1 MIGCPM
7 KNRFPSCQTLSFLLL
22 LFAWSTALRADWP
35 EHRGNLQRTG
45 YREQPLV
52 SKYWVPFWRL
62 DSLSPPKPAWPAPAK
77 GSLWQKLDKIDARVT
92 DDMADVPLVVQD
104 SEGKSHV
111 LITSSANDRLVS
123 VDPTTGKIRWQY
135 VTQAPIRYAPSVS
148 AGVAYL
154 GSDDGLV
161 RAINISNGIQLWQ
174 TRIGPAMPSII
185 GNDRLISPHPIRT
198 SVLFENGQV
207 FATAGLFPSQGVYSV
222 ALQKTTGEVIWRR
235 KIPQSPQGYL
245 LSDSEKVFVPT
256 GRTQPFAIK
265 KTDGSFL
272 FDLPSPGGSFCMLT
286 PDAFFAGPG
295 NSSTIQ
301 GKAKQPGAKMLS
313 FLGKQFAAGNGK
325 IWTTNGTNLV
335 GHNMQAVLQGKESL
349 AWSVDCKLDQSLIVS
364 GQTDNLTLFVAGG
377 SQIKL
382 YDAQTGQSRGS
393 LSLDDPTAEIKY
405 LAVSRLPD
413 TNQEVLIA
421 STKSG
426 NVFAWRGAESNR
438 STIWP
443 QPVIPNEKLA
453 STKRVPLKRVE
464 DIRQTLKSPR
474 GWALVLGD
482 SNGQLVDALLQET
495 ELRIVSLA
503 TNQQD
508 IQRLQNEFQK
518 KGQYGHRVTIW
529 HHDMTEPLPFSKG
542 LFNVVLE
549 AKPTG
554 LLTADLLKFAA
565 AESGFL
571 WRAGQKAPIQ
581 APRLNGAGVWR
592 HQYANPENS
601 AATADQIVGNAT
613 EFRLLWFGGVG
624 PSRMPDR
631 HLRGP
636 APLTAGGAAIMQGDG
651 VLIGIDP
658 ANGTER
664 WQLEMPD
671 SAMRYVTPFDAGYA
685 CLTLDGNRLMVAA
698 DRELWQVNAYSGK
711 IISATPVDDDETC
724 WGYVAETEGYL
735 YASVMKSSAPRTATD
750 KKTRF
755 TYVDSDYRS
764 ERPLVT
770 SRELRK
776 LKPDGSRQ
784 WAYSAEGVILNGT
797 IALNNQQVVFV
808 EARSKNCLEHATDR
822 IPMTTLMENAYLIRL
837 SPQSGEVA
845 WEIPLSWEGASNV
858 LYAQLRDDKIVL
870 TTSKSQNNK
879 AHYMIRVV
887 SADDGSLIWEA
898 EHEHVKNGLF
908 HGEQVHHP
916 VILHRPDGQGLL
928 VAEPYLYDLNTGQRQ
943 VPMGA
948 GTDWALNRPGHSCG
962 TLSGA
967 GNSLFFRASNPTV
980 LNLATAEFTA
990 LAPTRAGCWINMIPA
1005 GGRLLIPEGSASC
1018 VCQYSLQTSMA
1029 FSPIRPES
1037 ADPGIPS
1044 LPDLFPEVKATAA
1057 KPLYR
1062 WEFDPKATNKQSIQ
1076 PAIGNVSLEATEP
1089 LKFSPNGLL
1098 FNGTQWL
1105 AHNLDDPKLPAMPE
1119 TITLEARVRVDA
1131 CPEWTGIVGAVQDN
1145 GSYERGCMLGIHN
1158 DKFFFSLA
1166 SSQSQKLTY
1175 LMAPNVLE
1183 KGKPIHLIGAYDGRT
1198 MRLYVNGVEVAQSNE
1213 QQGGLLVDENSWLTV
1228 GAYKDDNEVYPFQ
1241 GEIKEVTIYEGVLQ
1255 PEPKK
1260 TTKASR

>member
-1 MIGCPM
+1 MTGFQM
-7 KNRFPSCQTLSFLLL
+7 KNSFISGTSLLFLMLLL
-22 LFAWSTALRADWP
+22 AWSTKLRADWP

-52 SKYWVPFWRL
+52 SKHWVPFWRL
-62 DSLSPPKPAWPAPAK
+62 DSLSSPQPAWPAPAR

-92 DDMADVPLVVQD
+92 DDIADVPLIVQD
-104 SEGKSHV
+104 LEGKSHV

-123 VDPTTGKIRWQY
+123 VDPSTGKIRWQY

-161 RAINISNGIQLWQ
+161 RAIKISNGTQLWQ

-185 GNDRLISPHPIRT
+185 GNDRLVSPHPIRT
-198 SVLFENGQV
+198 SVLFENGRV

-222 ALQKTTGEVIWRR
+222 ALHKTTGEVIWRR
-235 KIPQSPQGYL
+235 KITQSPQGYL
-245 LSDSEKVFVPT
+245 LSDAKKVFVPT

-301 GKAKQPGAKMLS
+301 GKAKQPDAKMLS
-313 FLGKQFAAGNGK
+313 FLGKQFAAGNEN
-325 IWTTNGTNLV
+325 IWTTNGTKLV
-335 GHNMQAVLQGKESL
+335 SHNMEAVLQGKESL
-349 AWSVDCKLDQSLIVS
+349 AWSVDCKLDQSIIVT
-364 GQTDNLTLFVAGG
+364 GQIDNLTLFVAGG
-377 SQIKL
+377 SQIRL
-382 YDAQTGQSRGS
+382 FDARTGQTRET

-426 NVFAWRGAESNR
+426 NIFAWQGAESNQ
-438 STIWP
+438 TAVWP
-443 QPVIPNEKLA
+443 APVLPNENLA
-453 STKRVPLKRVE
+453 STKLAPQIRVK
-464 DIRQTLKSPR
+464 DIRQALKSPR

-482 SNGQLVDALLQET
+482 SNGQLVDSLLQQT
-495 ELRIVSLA
+495 ELRIVSLV
-503 TNQQD
+503 TD
-508 IQRLQNEFQK
+508 RKEVQRLQNEFQK

-529 HHDMTEPLPFSKG
+529 HHDNADPLPFSKG

-554 LLTADLLKFAA
+554 RLTADLLKYAA

-571 WRAGQKAPIQ
+571 WRAGQKSPIQ

-592 HQYANPENS
+592 HQYANPTNS
-601 AATADQIVGNAT
+601 ASTKDQIVGSAT

-651 VLIGIDP
+651 VIIGIDP

-664 WQLEMPD
+664 WQLKMPE
-671 SAMRYVTPFDAGYA
+671 SAMRYVTPFDSGYA

-698 DRELWQVNAYSGK
+698 HRELWQVDAYSGE
-711 IISATPVDDDETC
+711 IISATQVDNDDSC

-735 YASVMKSSAPRTATD
+735 YASVMKSSAPRTAID

-776 LKPDGSRQ
+776 IKPDGSLR
-784 WAYSAEGVILNGT
+784 WGHAARGVILNGT
-797 IALNNQQVVFV
+797 ISLNEQQVVFV
-808 EARSKNCLEHATDR
+808 EARSKKCLEHETDR
-822 IPMTTLMENAYLIRL
+822 IPIATLMEDAYLVRL
-837 SPQSGEVA
+837 SPQTGEIT
-845 WEIPLSWEGASNV
+845 WEVPLKWEGAQNV
-858 LYAQLRDDKIVL
+858 LYSQMANDKIVL
-870 TTSKSQNNK
+870 TTSKSINDK
-879 AHYMIRVV
+879 AHYMIRVM
-887 SADDGSLIWEA
+887 SAKDGSLIWEA
-898 EHEHVKNGLF
+898 DHEHVKNGLF

-916 VILHRPDGQGLL
+916 VVLNRPDGQVLL
-928 VAEPYLYDLNTGQRQ
+928 VAEPYLYDLDTGEHR
-943 VPMGA
+943 VPTGA
-948 GTDWALNRPGHSCG
+948 GTGWALNRPGHSCG

-980 LNLATAEFTA
+980 LNLATAKFTA

-1029 FSPIRPES
+1029 FAPIHPES
-1037 ADPGIPS
+1037 TDPGIPT
-1044 LPDLFPEVKATAA
+1044 LPDIIPAVKVPEVRA
-1057 KPLYR
+1057 LYR
-1062 WEFDPKATNKQSIQ
+1062 WDLDSKRATAQSIQ
-1076 PAIGNVSLEATEP
+1076 PAAGNVSLEAAEP
-1089 LKFSPNGLL
+1089 LKFSASGIV
-1098 FNGTQWL
+1098 FDGTQWL
-1105 AHNLDDPKLPAMPE
+1105 GSNLVHPKLPAMPE
-1119 TITLEARVRVDA
+1119 TITLEASVSVGT

-1158 DKFFFSLA
+1158 NKFFFSLA
-1166 SSQSQKLTY
+1166 STQNLKLTY
-1175 LMAPNVLE
+1175 LMAPTVLE
-1183 KGKPIHLIGAYDGRT
+1183 KGKPTHLVGTYDGRT
-1198 MRLYVNGVEVAQSNE
+1198 MRLYVNGVEVAQSSE
-1213 QQGGLLVDENSWLTV
+1213 QQGGLRVDERSWLTI
-1228 GAYKDDNEVYPFQ
+1228 GAYKDNDELYPFQ
-1241 GEIKEVTIYEGVLQ
+1241 GEIKSVTIYEGVLQ

-1260 TTKASR
+1260 PSKDSP